1 MISAKF
7 KLKKLREFRS
17 QVATLKRKGLLGDS
31 KIDARS
37 AQPNTKAGKS
47 TLKSL
52 IKKYDDVLSGKVAS
66 VKVSPD
72 RVKQFRKAGYQ
83 VIKSS
88 NRVLVPHSA
97 TETVKIRKGE
107 VVIKPS
113 GGIERIQLPI
123 EYHNLEQYLRDA
135 AKNIKKID
143 AMKRSNQYWGF
154 RFYGFNSSQL
164 YMTIQHAIEDV
175 SKYQSVMEAIG
186 RSRMKQ
192 MDVYRNLE
200 IVKVNPSA
208 HWVFPSERKLARS
221 AKYNRAKSKRFRE
234 QLKGKGETVQEYYRD
249 ANAARQAEYRKRLQK
264 NARHLAKYKADM
276 RRRKKKQTV
285 VLQQKRAI
293 AKKRKRD
300 REKAK
305 KAKSKKSS

>member
-186 RSRMKQ
+186 RSRMK
-192 MDVYRNLE
+192 
-200 IVKVNPSA
+200 VNPSA